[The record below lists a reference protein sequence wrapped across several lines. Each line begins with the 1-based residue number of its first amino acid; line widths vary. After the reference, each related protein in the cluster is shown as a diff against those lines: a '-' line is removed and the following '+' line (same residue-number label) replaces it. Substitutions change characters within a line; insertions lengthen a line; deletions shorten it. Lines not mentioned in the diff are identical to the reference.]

1 MSEFMNLA
9 SLYVHVEN
17 SPLTDD
23 KHYKVV
29 DLFQKFRDAKQE
41 AHDSEAAEKAQ
52 WEIHFL
58 SFYFVEG
65 ECRPDVERY
74 YESGQVLTYPTLEL
88 FDDKIYAYL
97 RTRLDVTQHP
107 KLKARYAQILWNSPK
122 TKHHNFAQTAI
133 DCYLAYLAKYEQS
146 GVEDDYFSHEIC
158 EVVKNAYSIG
168 LRSKYEI
175 DQLKSKLLGF
185 IHKFSLNEPF
195 SVRNL
200 IDYML
205 ERKKGFQK
213 EDFLGLENI
222 CWQIAESFSGDA
234 HTAISFLRLGEKVDQ
249 KLEQQ
254 SHEWIRRIAQHNEA
268 QMTLFENAPEVALVF
283 CMKAI
288 QDYKQVGDSVKQKA
302 LEKRYAE
309 FKKSTKYHTIKA
321 EFDIKDFLVATQDY
335 AREFVKKATSEDIIR
350 VLFSDKIL
358 LPTKSEVES
367 SARESMKMS
376 PTLHLMPKVITDRN
390 NNVVQHFDTP
400 DELMR
405 HSLLEN
411 YKLQLE
417 TSNIHLINAILFEAI
432 SERKLT
438 IRILLAC
445 LNKLCWYGKIPN
457 WLRLI
462 APALNDYFGQID
474 FHLAYPERNVPNFV
488 LCLDSLTLKIEGLFR
503 DLCHLS
509 GVNTTYHRQDHA
521 GRNIAREKDIDV
533 LLREEAIQKLFD
545 EDDLLFFKFLLVE
558 KCGYNLRHD
567 IAHSLLPFE
576 MYNINYMNLMIL
588 ALIRLGKYDFRQEN
602 APEDDGERE
611 EENNQES
618 NQTDS

>member
-1 MSEFMNLA
+1 MSEFTNLA
-9 SLYVHVEN
+9 SLYAHVEN

-23 KHYKVV
+23 KHYEVV
-29 DLFQKFRDAKQE
+29 NFFQNFRDAKQE
-41 AHDSEAAEKAQ
+41 ANDSEAAEKAQ

-58 SFYFVEG
+58 SFHLCEG
-65 ECRPDVERY
+65 EIRPDIERY
-74 YESGQVLTYPTLEL
+74 YESGQITVYPTLEL

-97 RTRLDVTQHP
+97 QTRLDVTQHP

-133 DCYLAYLAKYEQS
+133 DCYLAYLTKYEQT

-158 EVVKNAYSIG
+158 EVVKNAYGIG

-175 DQLKSKLLGF
+175 DQLKSKFLGF
-185 IHKFSLNEPF
+185 IHKFSSDEPF

-200 IDYML
+200 IGYML
-205 ERKKGFQK
+205 ETKKGFRK
-213 EDFLGLENI
+213 EDFLRLENI
-222 CWQIAESFSGDA
+222 CWQIAESFSNDA
-234 HTAISFLRLGEKVDQ
+234 HTAILFLRLGEKVDQ
-249 KLEQQ
+249 KLEKQT
-254 SHEWIRRIAQHNEA
+254 HEWIRRIAQHNEA
-268 QMTLFENAPEVALVF
+268 QMTLFENAPQVALVF

-302 LEKRYAE
+302 LEERYTE
-309 FKKSTKYHTIKA
+309 FKKSTKYHTIKS
-321 EFDIKDFLVATQDY
+321 EFDIKDFLIATQDY

-376 PTLHLMPKVITDRN
+376 PTLHLLPKVITDRN

-400 DELMR
+400 DELVR

-417 TSNIHLINAILFEAI
+417 TSNIHLINAILLEAVT
-432 SERKLT
+432 EKKLT
-438 IRILLAC
+438 IRILLSC
-445 LNKLCWYGKIPN
+445 LNKLCWYGKLPN
-457 WLRLI
+457 WLQLI
-462 APALNDYFGQID
+462 APALNDYFEQIE
-474 FHLAYPERNVPNFV
+474 FYLLYPEHNQPNFV

-503 DLCHLS
+503 ELCRLS
-509 GVNTTYHRQDHA
+509 HVNTTYHRQDQA
-521 GRNIAREKDIDV
+521 GREIAREKDIDV
-533 LLREEAIQKLFD
+533 LLREEVIQKLFD

-567 IAHSLLPFE
+567 IAHTLLPFNQ
-576 MYNINYMNLMIL
+576 YHFNYMNLMIL
-588 ALIRLGKYDFRQEN
+588 ALLRLGRYDFVQEN
-602 APEDDGERE
+602 APEEKAERSE
-611 EENNQES
+611 C
-618 NQTDS
+618 TG